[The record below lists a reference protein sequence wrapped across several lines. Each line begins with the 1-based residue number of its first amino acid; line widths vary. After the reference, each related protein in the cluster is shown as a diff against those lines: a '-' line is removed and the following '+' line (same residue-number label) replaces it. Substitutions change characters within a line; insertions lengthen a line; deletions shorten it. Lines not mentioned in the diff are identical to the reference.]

1 MFSFQLSA
9 EQQEFRD
16 TVRDFV
22 TREVTPVANH
32 PDRLQAEDT
41 HFVPAILEQASQMGL
56 RTLALSEALGGAGA
70 DHLTAC
76 VVTEELAAGDIGF
89 AATLARTSELGH
101 VLFDLAM
108 SDAQRKLFLSKYLED
123 DNFHLA
129 YAGSDIDADDGG
141 WNYHRKDKSEVEIP
155 VAAVKQGSDLV
166 LNGTYA
172 FVANAPLAKLIAVQ
186 VKTDPKASGLTGA
199 AIVLVAAGTAGMTV
213 KEPGKVETDANG
225 EQVYRWFHGTGGSV
239 TFKDC
244 KVPEANVLAGRSQ
257 LYGAAAASGRGSPL
271 VQALNLG
278 VGRAAYDAAVNYTR
292 IRIQGGHPIIEH
304 QAIGTILAEIAI
316 RLETSRNLV
325 WKAAFAADHP
335 DEYPGVSELPLQTMA
350 KAYTS
355 HAVHEAAL
363 LAAECF
369 GAMGVMKDMPLQKY
383 VHDSLVFV
391 HSDTSNATAKLR
403 VAEAIAGFAR
413 A

>member
-22 TREVTPVANH
+22 TREVKPVANH
-32 PDRLQAEDT
+32 PDRLQAEDP

-70 DHLTAC
+70 DTLTAC
-76 VVTEELAAGDIGF
+76 VVTEELAVGDIGF

-101 VLFDLAM
+101 VLFDQAM
-108 SDAQRKLFLSKYLED
+108 SEAQRKQFLKQYVED
-123 DNFHLA
+123 DHFHLA
-129 YAGSDIDADDGG
+129 YAGSDGDADDGG

-155 VAAVKQGSDLV
+155 VTAAKQGNDMV
-166 LNGTYA
+166 LNGRYA

-186 VKTDPKASGLTGA
+186 VKTEPKAVGLAGA
-199 AIVLVAAGTAGMTV
+199 AIVLVPAGSAGMTV
-213 KEPGKVETDANG
+213 KEPAKVETDANG
-225 EQVYRWFHGTGGSV
+225 EQVYRWFHGTGGAV

-244 KVPEANVLAGRSQ
+244 KVPAANVLAGRSQ
-257 LYGAAAASGRGSPL
+257 LFGAAAAGGRGSPL

-278 VGRAAYDAAVNYTR
+278 VGRAAYEAAIDYTK
-292 IRIQGGHPIIEH
+292 IRIQGGRPIIEH
-304 QAIGTILAEIAI
+304 QAIGTILAEIAL
-316 RLETSRNLV
+316 RLETSRDLV
-325 WKAAFAADHP
+325 WKAAWAADHA
-335 DEYPGVSELPLQTMA
+335 DEYANISELPLQTMA

-355 HAVHEAAL
+355 QAVHEAAL

-383 VHDSLVFV
+383 VHDSLIFV
-391 HSDTSNATAKLR
+391 HSEMSNATAKLR
-403 VAEAIAGFAR
+403 VAEAIAGFTR
-413 A
+413 G